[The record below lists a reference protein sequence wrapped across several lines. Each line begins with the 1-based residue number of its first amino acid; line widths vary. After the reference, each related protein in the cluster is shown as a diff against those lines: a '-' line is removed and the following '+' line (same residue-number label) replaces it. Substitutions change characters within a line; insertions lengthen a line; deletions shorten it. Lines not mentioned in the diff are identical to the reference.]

1 MRQTKPVSFLDTF
14 LCTFFAVFMAI
25 PNVVW
30 ADALTQVTI
39 VPTPV
44 PAAPPGTPLA
54 FKLEVSST
62 TNGVACL
69 VQTGTS
75 LTSTNPADWHTLL
88 SVQPSPTNTVTISGL
103 QATNQTAFFRLA
115 EFLAQTDANA
125 PAWSNGV
132 GGRFTFQQVS
142 NLWAQWNAATDNF
155 GVASYR
161 VYIGT
166 NLVTN
171 VLGNTLSCILPI
183 NPSQRADIR
192 IQAVDASDNATALL
206 SLAYLP
212 GDKLLSAS
220 TDDGRVYVFHV
231 QADGNF
237 SPARQIANFG
247 SGSNDRGLAIGD
259 FDRDGFQD
267 LIAGHGAGDRITPFF
282 YKGKGDGTFEIAQP
296 LPTAPGSGS
305 HFMDGTA
312 GDFDCD
318 GNLDFV
324 CGGNDRYVFFYWGNG
339 DGTFTVEVKNWGDN
353 GRGMDAGDFNEDGRE
368 DLVRAVSADGNIRVH
383 LSNGDRTFTE
393 TNRIQQSGASD
404 RYGVVVGDFDED
416 GHLDILANSSSS
428 GDITYFKGLG
438 DGTFTNMGVNG
449 LRANLDIGN
458 NASTYIRREYALEK
472 RLSLGIDRAR

>member
-1 MRQTKPVSFLDTF
+1 MRQSKPVSFLDTF

-39 VPTPV
+39 RPTPV
-44 PAAPPGTPLA
+44 AAAPPGTPLT

-62 TNGVACL
+62 TNSVACL
-69 VQTGTS
+69 VQTGSS
-75 LTSTNPADWHTLL
+75 LTSTNPADWRTLL
-88 SVQPSPTNTVTISGL
+88 SVQPSLTNTVSIPGF
-103 QATNQTAFFRLA
+103 QATNQAAFFRLL
-115 EFLAQTDANA
+115 EFLAATDTNA
-125 PAWSNGV
+125 PAWTNGLE
-132 GGRFTFQQVS
+132 GRYSYQQSS
-142 NLWAQWNAATDNF
+142 NLLAQWNAAADNF
-155 GVASYR
+155 GVAAYR
-161 VYIGT
+161 IYLGT
-166 NLVTN
+166 NLFTN
-171 VLGNTLSCILPI
+171 VLGNTLSCLLPI
-183 NPSQRADIR
+183 NPRQRADIR
-192 IQAVDASDNATALL
+192 IEAVDASDNATALL

-231 QADGNF
+231 QADGSF

-247 SGSNDRGLAIGD
+247 SHRRGLAIGD
-259 FDRDGFQD
+259 FDRDGVQD
-267 LIAGHGAGDRITPFF
+267 LISGHGASGQLTPFF
-282 YKGKGDGTFEIAQP
+282 YKGEGDGAFEAAQP
-296 LPTAPGSGS
+296 LPVASGSGDYL
-305 HFMDGTA
+305 MDGTS

-324 CGGNDRYVFFYWGNG
+324 CGGNAVYVYFYWGKG
-339 DGTFTVEVKNWGDN
+339 DGTFTLDTRNWGDY

-368 DLVRAVSADGNIRVH
+368 DLLRAIYSDGDIRVY

-393 TNRIQQSGASD
+393 ANRIQQSASD
-404 RYGVVVGDFDED
+404 RYGVVAGDFDED

-438 DGTFTNMGVNG
+438 DSTFTNMGVNG

-458 NASTYIRREYALEK
+458 HASMDAYDYNEDGHLDLVMVT
-472 RLSLGIDRAR
+472 